1 MVSVISE
8 VVPVRLLMA
17 VATPN
22 TIVELSD
29 GTYRW
34 WNLDTR
40 RPMETGPTTAWVHRG
55 LTANSVTWNGPSIQE
70 MPMSA
75 LLIRSSQAVAQ

>member
-1 MVSVISE
+1 MVIAHSE
-8 VVPVRLLMA
+8 AVPVRLLMA

-22 TIVELSD
+22 IIVELSD

-40 RPMETGPTTAWVHRG
+40 KPMETGPTTAWVQRG
-55 LTANSVTWNGPSIQE
+55 LTAHSVTWNGPSIQE
-70 MPMSA
+70 LPMSA
-75 LLIRSSQAVAQ
+75 MLIRSAEASR